1 MPREVVRSDAFIKAT
16 MRNHGTAVFRLAISQ
31 TGSKADAEDVYQDV
45 FIALAC
51 CDTNFKDAEHLKAW
65 LLRTTV
71 NRCRDLS
78 RSWWK
83 RRGSS
88 LETLTLDLPDKDA
101 NGEAANYEALWKAV
115 RKLPERYRALV
126 HLRYVEEMTCEQIA
140 DITDTNASTVRTRL
154 SRAHQQLRTLL
165 EESNETI

>member
-1 MPREVVRSDAFIKAT
+1 MPREVVRSDAFIKAA

-31 TGSKADAEDVYQDV
+31 TGSRADAEDVYQDV

-51 CDTNFKDAEHLKAW
+51 CDTDFKDAGHLKAW
-65 LLRTTV
+65 LLRTTI

-78 RSWWK
+78 RSWWR

-88 LETLTLDLPDKDA
+88 LEALALDLPDKDA
-101 NGEAANYEALWKAV
+101 KDDATNYEVLWKAV
-115 RKLPERYRALV
+115 RRLPERYRALV

-140 DITDTNASTVRTRL
+140 GITGTNASTVRTRL
-154 SRAHQQLRTLL
+154 SRAHQKLRALL

>member
-1 MPREVVRSDAFIKAT
+1 MAPPSFAWPSRRPD
-16 MRNHGTAVFRLAISQ
+16 Q
-31 TGSKADAEDVYQDV
+31 KADAEDVYQDV

-51 CDTNFKDAEHLKAW
+51 CDTSFKDAEHLKAW
-65 LLRTTV
+65 LLRTTI

-88 LETLTLDLPDKDA
+88 LETLTLDLPDKDT

-154 SRAHQQLRTLL
+154 SRAHQKLRTLL